1 VKQSQSLYSEHGSEL
16 LRHGGREVFFFFN
29 RQFDVCSARVGL
41 VEKLRPERA
50 GDTRF
55 AEVEER

>member
-1 VKQSQSLYSEHGSEL
+1 MEASSFVTADGKH
-16 LRHGGREVFFFFN
+16 FFFN
-29 RQFDVCSARVGL
+29 RQFDVCSARAGL
-41 VEKLRPERA
+41 VGKLRPERA